1 MAGIRIDHAG
11 TGVFG
16 IRSQFLITSAQI
28 RGQSAKLIRFVR
40 GFDNN
45 VLRCSCNFFCGGH
58 HFALVHAETVRI
70 TLISP
75 STSGTV
81 VIKGKN
87 NLCDVF
93 GQTTYHANVGHK
105 FGNGTNQLFN

>member
-1 MAGIRIDHAG
+1 MARIRVDHAG

-16 IRSQFLITSAQI
+16 IGSQFLVTGAQI

-45 VLRCSCNFFCGGH
+45 VLRCSRNFFCGRQ
-58 HFALVHAETVRI
+58 HFALVHAKTVRV
-70 TLISP
+70 TLINS

-81 VIKGKN
+81 VIKVHDD
-87 NLCDVF
+87 LCDAF
-93 GQTTYHANVGHK
+93 CQTRDHANVGHK
-105 FGNGTNQLFN
+105 FGNGTNQVFN

>member
-1 MAGIRIDHAG
+1 MARIRIDHAG

-16 IRSQFLITSAQI
+16 IGSQFLVTGAQI
-28 RGQSAKLIRFVR
+28 RGQSAKLIGFVR

-45 VLRCSCNFFCGGH
+45 VLRCSCNFFCGRH
-58 HFALVHAETVRI
+58 HFALVHAETVRV
-70 TLISP
+70 TLITP

-81 VIKGKN
+81 VIKVSD

-93 GQTTYHANVGHK
+93 CQYAYHANVWHK

>member
-16 IRSQFLITSAQI
+16 IGSQFLVTGAQI
-28 RGQSAKLIRFVR
+28 RGQSAKLIGFVR

-45 VLRCSCNFFCGGH
+45 VLRCSRNFFCGRQ
-58 HFALVHAETVRI
+58 HFALVHAKTIRV
-70 TLISP
+70 TLINP

-81 VIKGKN
+81 VIKVPN

-93 GQTTYHANVGHK
+93 CQYAYHANVGHK